1 MFPNSNLYKVVH
13 NILDNFISVEEKEK
27 LNQHLLIELKRAEDY
42 LRITKENSLEANYL
56 NKQLT
61 RQLEEANMQI
71 RSARIGGFPS
81 LNNSGSDMNISY
93 DKTWGGGNNSNLI

>member
-1 MFPNSNLYKVVH
+1 MFPNSNLYKIVQD
-13 NILDNFISVEEKEK
+13 ILDSFVSIEEKEQ

-42 LRITKENSLEANYL
+42 LRLTKENALEANYL

-71 RSARIGGFPS
+71 RSARIGGFQGLNS
-81 LNNSGSDMNISY
+81 SGLESNSSYNKTWDNTNNSMF
-93 DKTWGGGNNSNLI
+93 